1 MDACE
6 HLCHLPQ
13 PSFSIARQQVDLPRQ
28 MRHQERG
35 TTDCRVHGRP
45 DHARGWNAAT
55 FKLGKDRRF
64 FWHRANNP
72 LVPLAAGHP
81 PTEYILFAT
90 AIALDRH
97 RVDERRE
104 TAGEPLPSDDSD
116 AAEGLFHPSK

>member
-1 MDACE
+1 
-6 HLCHLPQ
+6 
-13 PSFSIARQQVDLPRQ
+13 